1 MQAQIL
7 AKVAG
12 NLTKVDADNTISVS
26 NPSVVHL
33 KIAPEAVSTFERHGN
48 DLKLVLMNGEEVLI
62 QDFFVQDEQGNR
74 SDLVLEDEAGV
85 SWWGQYAS
93 PWQSFHFAE
102 IESDLFGVVPWW
114 WAVLGLAGIGA
125 AAAAIGGGGGG
136 GGDEPAPAPVPPKP
150 PVVTLDPIAQIVDP
164 QPGDTVTLTGTITV
178 PPGSGQGK
186 VKVNV
191 GGTDY
196 DAVVNPDGTWSVDVP
211 ADGLTD
217 GTPVRVVGTAE
228 DGSGTESEPSKPAEG
243 AIPVQHTPEAST
255 PPVATEEDQPVTG
268 KVTGADKDGDPLKYT
283 VEDTDKP
290 GHGQVTIDPD
300 TGEYTYTPDPDFH
313 GEDRFTVTV
322 DDGRGGKTTV
332 EVVVTVNPVNDA
344 PQVYDRVIPAQSDP
358 TLYVLFSGVLLAIAL
373 GWVMRNARVYIIDV
387 LGKRADLRISDRV
400 FGHAL
405 RLRNTVRPKATG
417 TFVSQV
423 REVEPVRDMLTST
436 TVAAIADLPF
446 FLLFCVIFWY
456 IAGSLVWVPLAAFV
470 LLVLP
475 SLLVQKR
482 LRALA
487 QESMRES
494 SLRSAMLVEAVQGI
508 EDIKLLQA
516 EPSFQNRWNHYNA
529 VEAESGLKLRHL
541 MHHLNN
547 WSQTVQ
553 GAAFAVVVFF
563 GAPMVMTGEMSTGVL
578 VAASILSTRMLAP
591 LAGVT
596 QVLNR
601 WQQARV
607 AAEGLDQLM
616 HLPVDHAPD
625 GTRVQRP
632 VIQGEYELR
641 QALYTYDGQTPALR
655 IKQLTITPGERI
667 GVLGRNGSGKS
678 TLLQALSGLLEAQMG
693 TVTLDGVALGH
704 IDPADVR
711 RDVSL
716 LTQQAR
722 LFHGSLRENLRL
734 GARHATDAEI
744 VAALQAAGA
753 WTFVQRLPMGLDYPV
768 TEGGLGLSGGQRQSL
783 LLARLLLRHPTV
795 LLLDEPTAMLDE
807 SAERAVIRQLR
818 ELAPGRTLVVATHRP
833 AVLEAVDR
841 VIVLEAGAIVLDGPR
856 DEILT
861 ALRRQR
867 KTGAAS

>member
-344 PQVYDRVIPAQSDP
+344 PQ
-358 TLYVLFSGVLLAIAL
+358 L
-373 GWVMRNARVYIIDV
+373 
-387 LGKRADLRISDRV
+387 
-400 FGHAL
+400 
-405 RLRNTVRPKATG
+405 
-417 TFVSQV
+417 
-423 REVEPVRDMLTST
+423 ST
-436 TVAAIADLPF
+436 T
-446 FLLFCVIFWY
+446 
-456 IAGSLVWVPLAAFV
+456 G
-470 LLVLP
+470 
-475 SLLVQKR
+475 
-482 LRALA
+482 
-487 QESMRES
+487 
-494 SLRSAMLVEAVQGI
+494 
-508 EDIKLLQA
+508 
-516 EPSFQNRWNHYNA
+516 
-529 VEAESGLKLRHL
+529 
-541 MHHLNN
+541 
-547 WSQTVQ
+547 
-553 GAAFAVVVFF
+553 
-563 GAPMVMTGEMSTGVL
+563 
-578 VAASILSTRMLAP
+578 
-591 LAGVT
+591 
-596 QVLNR
+596 
-601 WQQARV
+601 
-607 AAEGLDQLM
+607 
-616 HLPVDHAPD
+616 
-625 GTRVQRP
+625 
-632 VIQGEYELR
+632 
-641 QALYTYDGQTPALR
+641 
-655 IKQLTITPGERI
+655 
-667 GVLGRNGSGKS
+667 
-678 TLLQALSGLLEAQMG
+678 
-693 TVTLDGVALGH
+693 
-704 IDPADVR
+704 
-711 RDVSL
+711 
-716 LTQQAR
+716 
-722 LFHGSLRENLRL
+722 
-734 GARHATDAEI
+734 
-744 VAALQAAGA
+744 
-753 WTFVQRLPMGLDYPV
+753 
-768 TEGGLGLSGGQRQSL
+768 
-783 LLARLLLRHPTV
+783 
-795 LLLDEPTAMLDE
+795 
-807 SAERAVIRQLR
+807 
-818 ELAPGRTLVVATHRP
+818 
-833 AVLEAVDR
+833 
-841 VIVLEAGAIVLDGPR
+841 
-856 DEILT
+856 
-861 ALRRQR
+861 
-867 KTGAAS
+867 